1 MNAAIKV
8 NETVQSQNIK
18 LCEIDYEN
26 DSDDIN
32 KKYINLD
39 LSNLLNVLAALMKT
53 HNKLKLNLKAK
64 NAKIVQE
71 CVEKE
76 K

>member
-32 KKYINLD
+32 KKYINPD
-39 LSNLLNVLAALMKT
+39 SSNLLDVLAVLMET
-53 HNKLKLNLKAK
+53 RSKLKLNLKIK
-64 NAKIVQE
+64 NAKVVQGHM
-71 CVEKE
+71 EKE